1 MYLNRCK
8 FEFSKDPRQF
18 YNFVNA
24 KRKSSALPSSL
35 RLNSIEASTDPE
47 IVDLFAEFF
56 QSTYSSVSW
65 SNSSY
70 PNHLNR
76 ANCIFSPVLT
86 ESSLLSDLETITP
99 TYSPGPDGLP
109 GCVLKF
115 CARTICK
122 PILKLFQL
130 SISSSVFLLSGKI
143 LLLFYSTKRVRRLM
157 FRTIEESPNC
167 LQFLKHLNA
176 LLPLSC
182 NICAP
187 L

>member
-24 KRKSSALPSSL
+24 KRKSSALPSSV

-47 IVDLFAEFF
+47 TADFFAEFF
-56 QSTYSSVSW
+56 PSTYSSVSW

-70 PNHLNR
+70 PNHLYR
-76 ANCIFSPVLT
+76 SNCIFSPVII
-86 ESSLLSDLETITP
+86 ESSLLSVLETITP
-99 TYSPGPDGLP
+99 TYFQGPDRLP
-109 GCVLKF
+109 GCVLKSCDQLFVNPFLNFFF
-115 CARTICK
+115 C
-122 PILKLFQL
+122 LSHHLF
-130 SISSSVFLLSGKI
+130 FLLYGKI
-143 LLLFYSTKRVRRLM
+143 LLLFQSSKRVRRLM

-167 LQFLKHLNA
+167 LQFLKYLNA
-176 LLPLSC
+176 LLPLIC